1 MLVGESA
8 LFSLQVY
15 VITIVIAMLA
25 ALLIK
30 VLVVLTGRFERS
42 VAAKSVPQGA
52 VCPVAFSIPDE
63 AVAAL
68 NAAIYAA
75 MGLHVTL
82 HIPPPAAPGQAMGGQ
97 HNTLRMP
104 SCNGLNTETGTH
116 HDPII

>member
-8 LFSLQVY
+8 HFSLQVY

-25 ALLIK
+25 AVLIK

-42 VAAKSVPQGA
+42 VAAKSVPQAA
-52 VCPVAFSIPDE
+52 VCPVALSIPDE
-63 AVAAL
+63 DVAAL

-75 MGLHVTL
+75 IGLHVTL
-82 HIPPPAAPGQAMGGQ
+82 HPPPAAPGQAMGGQ

>member
-8 LFSLQVY
+8 HFSLQVY

-25 ALLIK
+25 AVLIK
-30 VLVVLTGRFERS
+30 VLVVLAGRFERS

-63 AVAAL
+63 DVAAL

-75 MGLHVTL
+75 IGLHVTL
-82 HIPPPAAPGQAMGGQ
+82 QISPTSRTWSSHGWAAQ
-97 HNTLRMP
+97 HTSHAVLQRP
-104 SCNGLNTETGTH
+104 QH
-116 HDPII
+116 